1 MTRTKILRGECQQ
14 CGGQLTFPAEQIG
27 MVVRCPHCATE
38 TELMLAIPAVE
49 PMIPRKVLV
58 WTGITVAVL
67 IVGFGIL
74 LAGLSHFEKEAAR
87 KKQKAAPA
95 AQSDTNGPAVG
106 ALPGKSQ

>member
-1 MTRTKILRGECQQ
+1 MTQTKILRGECQQ

-27 MVVRCPHCATE
+27 STARCPHCAAD

-49 PMIPRKVLV
+49 PMIPRKVIV

-74 LAGLSHFEKEAAR
+74 LAGLNHFEKEAAR
-87 KKQKAAPA
+87 KKQKAASG
-95 AQSDTNGPAVG
+95 AQSETNGPAG
-106 ALPGKSQ
+106 AALPGKSQ